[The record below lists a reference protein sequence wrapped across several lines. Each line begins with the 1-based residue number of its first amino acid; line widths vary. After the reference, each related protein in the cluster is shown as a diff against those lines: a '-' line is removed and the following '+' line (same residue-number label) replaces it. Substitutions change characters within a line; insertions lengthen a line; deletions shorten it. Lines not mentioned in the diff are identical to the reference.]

1 MAKRTRV
8 KVFGDLRQS
17 LADAG
22 AFEQGKPVNLRT
34 KEVPPP
40 PRPLTPAEIRR
51 IRLALNASQ
60 ALFARFLNVS
70 PNTVES
76 WEQGVR
82 RPERAALKLL
92 TIAKK
97 RPEAVLSGCGP

>member
-1 MAKRTRV
+1 VARKIRV
-8 KVFGDLRQS
+8 KVFDDLRRS
-17 LADAG
+17 LAEAG
-22 AFEQGKPVNLRT
+22 AYEKGKPVDLRT
-34 KEVPPP
+34 REIPPP
-40 PRPLTPAEIRR
+40 PRPLKPAEIRE

-82 RPERAALKLL
+82 QPDQAALKLL

-97 RPEAVLSGCGP
+97 HPEAVLST

>member
-1 MAKRTRV
+1 MAKKIRV
-8 KVFGDLRQS
+8 KVFEDLRQS
-17 LADAG
+17 LADA
-22 AFEQGKPVNLRT
+22 AAYERGKPVNLRT
-34 KEVPPP
+34 TEVPPP
-40 PRPLTPAEIRR
+40 PRPLKPPEIRR

-60 ALFARFLNVS
+60 AIFARFLNVS

-82 RPERAALKLL
+82 QPHHAALKLL

-97 RPEAVLSGCGP
+97 NPQAVLSA

>member
-1 MAKRTRV
+1 MARKTRARI
-8 KVFGDLRQS
+8 FDDLRQS
-17 LADAG
+17 LADA
-22 AFEQGKPVNLRT
+22 AAYEQGKAVNLRT
-34 KEVPPP
+34 REIPAP
-40 PRPLTPAEIRR
+40 PRPLRPGEIRR

-60 ALFARFLNVS
+60 TLFARFLNVS

-82 RPERAALKLL
+82 QPDQAALKLL

-97 RPEAVLSGCGP
+97 YPQAVLSA

>member
-1 MAKRTRV
+1 MARKIRV

-17 LADAG
+17 LADAE
-22 AFEQGKPVNLRT
+22 AFEKGKPVNLRT
-34 KEVPPP
+34 TQIPAP
-40 PRPLTPAEIRR
+40 PRPLKPAEIRK

-60 ALFARFLNVS
+60 TLFARFLNVS

-82 RPERAALKLL
+82 QPDQAALKLL
-92 TIAKK
+92 AIAKK
-97 RPEAVLSGCGP
+97 HPEAVLST

>member
-1 MAKRTRV
+1 MARRIRV
-8 KVFGDLRQS
+8 KVFDDLRQS

-22 AFEQGKPVNLRT
+22 AYEQGKPVNLRT
-34 KEVPPP
+34 KEIPPP
-40 PRPLTPAEIRR
+40 PRPLKPAEIRR

-70 PNTVES
+70 ANTVES

-82 RPERAALKLL
+82 QPDHAALKLL
-92 TIAKK
+92 TIPKK
-97 RPEAVLSGCGP
+97 HPQAVLSA

>member
-1 MAKRTRV
+1 MARKARV
-8 KVFGDLRQS
+8 KVFDDLRQS
-17 LADAG
+17 LADA
-22 AFEQGKPVNLRT
+22 AAYERGKPVNLRAS
-34 KEVPPP
+34 VIPPP
-40 PRPLTPAEIRR
+40 PRPLKPVEIRG

-60 ALFARFLNVS
+60 TLFARFLNVS

-82 RPERAALKLL
+82 QPDQAALKLL

-97 RPEAVLSGCGP
+97 FPQAVLST

>member
-1 MAKRTRV
+1 MARRIRV
-8 KVFGDLRQS
+8 RVFDDLRRS
-17 LADAG
+17 LADAM
-22 AFEQGKPVNLRT
+22 AYEQGKPVDLRT
-34 KEVPPP
+34 REIPPP
-40 PRPLTPAEIRR
+40 PKPLKPTEIRR

-82 RPERAALKLL
+82 HPDQAALKLL

-97 RPEAVLSGCGP
+97 YPQAVLST

>member
-1 MAKRTRV
+1 MARKIRV
-8 KVFGDLRQS
+8 NVFDDLRRS

-22 AFEQGKPVNLRT
+22 AYEKGNRVNLRT
-34 KEVPPP
+34 TEIPPP
-40 PRPLTPAEIRR
+40 PRPLKPAEIRR

-60 ALFARFLNVS
+60 RLFARFLNVS

-82 RPERAALKLL
+82 QPDQAALKLL

-97 RPEAVLSGCGP
+97 FPQAVLCT

>member
-1 MAKRTRV
+1 MARKTRV
-8 KVFGDLRQS
+8 EVFDDLRRS

-22 AFEQGKPVNLRT
+22 AYEQGKPLNLRT
-34 KEVPPP
+34 SQIPPP
-40 PRPLTPAEIRR
+40 PRPLKPTEIRR

-60 ALFARFLNVS
+60 KLFARFLNVS

-76 WEQGVR
+76 WEQGLR
-82 RPERAALKLL
+82 QPDQAALKLL

-97 RPEAVLSGCGP
+97 YPQAVLST

>member
-1 MAKRTRV
+1 MARKIRV
-8 KVFGDLRQS
+8 KVFDDLRQS

-22 AFEQGKPVNLRT
+22 AYEQGQPVNLRT
-34 KEVPPP
+34 KAIPPP
-40 PRPLTPAEIRR
+40 PKPLKPAEIRR
-51 IRLALNASQ
+51 IRFALNASQ

-82 RPERAALKLL
+82 QPDQAALKLL

-97 RPEAVLSGCGP
+97 NPQAVLSA

>member
-1 MAKRTRV
+1 MERQSRLYD
-8 KVFGDLRQS
+8 DLRQS
-17 LADAG
+17 LADAA
-22 AFEQGKPVNLRT
+22 AFEKGKPLNLRT
-34 KEVPPP
+34 REIPPP
-40 PRPLTPAEIRR
+40 PKPLKPAEIRR

-82 RPERAALKLL
+82 RPDQAALKLL
-92 TIAKK
+92 TIARKN
-97 RPEAVLSGCGP
+97 PQAVLYT

>member
-1 MAKRTRV
+1 MARKIRV
-8 KVFGDLRQS
+8 KVFDDLRQS

-22 AFEQGKPVNLRT
+22 AYEQGKPLNLRT
-34 KEVPPP
+34 KEIPPP
-40 PRPLTPAEIRR
+40 PRPLKPAEIRR

-70 PNTVES
+70 ANTVES

-82 RPERAALKLL
+82 HPDTAALKLL

-97 RPEAVLSGCGP
+97 HPQAVLSA

>member
-1 MAKRTRV
+1 MK
-8 KVFGDLRQS
+8 S
-17 LADAG
+17 LHLPG
-22 AFEQGKPVNLRT
+22 S
-34 KEVPPP
+34 
-40 PRPLTPAEIRR
+40 LTPAEIRR

-60 ALFARFLNVS
+60 TLFARFLNVS

-82 RPERAALKLL
+82 QPEQAALKLL

-97 RPEAVLSGCGP
+97 FPQAVLST

>member
-1 MAKRTRV
+1 MARKIKV
-8 KVFGDLRQS
+8 KVFDDLRQS

-22 AFEQGKPVNLRT
+22 AYEQSKPVDLRT
-34 KEVPPP
+34 NEIPPP
-40 PRPLTPAEIRR
+40 PKPLKPEEIRR
-51 IRLALNASQ
+51 IRLGLNASQ
-60 ALFARFLNVS
+60 TLFARFLNVS

-82 RPERAALKLL
+82 RPDPAALKLL

-97 RPEAVLSGCGP
+97 HPQAVLSA

>member
-1 MAKRTRV
+1 MARKIRV
-8 KVFGDLRQS
+8 KVFDDLRRS

-22 AFEQGKPVNLRT
+22 AYEQGKHVNLRT
-34 KEVPPP
+34 REIPSP
-40 PRPLTPAEIRR
+40 PRPLKPAEIRK

-82 RPERAALKLL
+82 QPDQAALKLL

-97 RPEAVLSGCGP
+97 HPEAMLAT